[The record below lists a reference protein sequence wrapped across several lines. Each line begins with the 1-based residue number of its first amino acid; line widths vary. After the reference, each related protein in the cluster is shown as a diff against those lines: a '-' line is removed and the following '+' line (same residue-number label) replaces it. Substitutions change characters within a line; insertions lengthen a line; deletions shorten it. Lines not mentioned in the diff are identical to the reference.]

1 MTYIGRFA
9 PSPTGPLHFGSLVAA
24 VASYCDARAAGGRW
38 LVRMEDIDPP
48 REMPGAARRILDQL
62 AAYGFEWDGD
72 VLFQSTRLDAY
83 AEALDALRASG
94 HVFWCNCSRA
104 DLARRSGAVYPGTCR
119 AFTAPRDDA
128 AVRIRVPPGTVEFA
142 DRVFG
147 PQREDVAE
155 TVGDFV
161 VRRRDGLFAY
171 QLAVVVDDDFQGVTD
186 VVRGADL
193 LDNTARQ
200 IVLQRLLGL
209 PTPRYMH
216 LPLALNADG
225 SKLSKQTHAQ
235 ELPTPADSGLLWQA
249 LAFLGQDVPPGTPP
263 VPCAD
268 VLGHG
273 VRHWTGAA
281 VPRSC
286 PMRLA

>member
-1 MTYIGRFA
+1 MTYVGRFA

-48 REMPGAARRILDQL
+48 REMPGAAQRILAQL
-62 AAYGFEWDGD
+62 EAYGFEWDGD
-72 VLFQSTRLDAY
+72 VLFQSARLDAY
-83 AEALDALRASG
+83 AHALDALRAGG
-94 HVFWCNCSRA
+94 HLFWCTCSRA
-104 DLARRSGAVYPGTCR
+104 DLARGGGVVYPGTCR

-128 AVRIRVPPGTVEFA
+128 AVRLRVPSGSVEFA

-147 PQREDVAE
+147 PQREDVAA

-161 VRRRDGLFAY
+161 VLRRDGLFAY
-171 QLAVVVDDDFQGVTD
+171 QLAVVVDDAYQRVTD

-225 SKLSKQTHAQ
+225 SKLSKQTFAKD
-235 ELPTPADSGLLWQA
+235 LPVPADSGLLWRA
-249 LAFLGQDVPPGTPP
+249 LAFLGQDAPPNAPAAT
-263 VPCAD
+263 CAEI
-268 VLGHG
+268 LRHG
-273 VRHWTGAA
+273 VAHWNAA
-281 VPRSC
+281 AAPRLGRA
-286 PMRLA
+286 PA

>member
-1 MTYIGRFA
+1 MTYVGRFA

-24 VASYCDARAAGGRW
+24 VASYCDARAAAGRW
-38 LVRMEDIDPP
+38 LVRMEDIDPL

-62 AAYGFEWDGD
+62 AAYGFEWDGG
-72 VLFQSTRLDAY
+72 VLFQSTRLEAY
-83 AEALDALRASG
+83 RAALDALRLG
-94 HVFWCNCSRA
+94 GKVFWCRCSRA
-104 DLARRSGAVYPGTCR
+104 ELARIDSAVYPGTCR

-128 AVRIRVPPGTVEFA
+128 AMRLRVADGVVEFY

-161 VRRRDGLFAY
+161 VQRRDGLFAY
-171 QLAVVVDDDFQGVTD
+171 QLAVVVDDAFQGVTD

-200 IVLQRLLGL
+200 IALQRLLGL

-225 SKLSKQTHAQ
+225 SKLSKQTHAR

-249 LAFLGQDVPPGTPP
+249 LAFLGQAVPPDMPP
-263 VPCAD
+263 ATCAEI
-268 VLGHG
+268 LRHG
-273 VRHWTGAA
+273 VRHWSAAA
-281 VPRSC
+281 VPRSSSV
-286 PMRLA
+286 RLA

>member
-1 MTYIGRFA
+1 
-9 PSPTGPLHFGSLVAA
+9 
-24 VASYCDARAAGGRW
+24 
-38 LVRMEDIDPP
+38 
-48 REMPGAARRILDQL
+48 
-62 AAYGFEWDGD
+62 
-72 VLFQSTRLDAY
+72 
-83 AEALDALRASG
+83 
-94 HVFWCNCSRA
+94 
-104 DLARRSGAVYPGTCR
+104 
-119 AFTAPRDDA
+119 
-128 AVRIRVPPGTVEFA
+128 
-142 DRVFG
+142 
-147 PQREDVAE
+147 
-155 TVGDFV
+155 
-161 VRRRDGLFAY
+161 
-171 QLAVVVDDDFQGVTD
+171 VTD

-249 LAFLGQDVPPGTPP
+249 LAFLGQDVPPGMPP

-268 VLGHG
+268 VLSHG
-273 VRHWTGAA
+273 VQHWTSVA

>member
-24 VASYCDARAAGGRW
+24 VASCCDARAAGGRW

-48 REMPGAARRILDQL
+48 REMPGAACRILDQL
-62 AAYGFEWDGD
+62 AAYGFEWDGE

-83 AEALDALRASG
+83 AEALEALRLSG
-94 HVFWCNCSRA
+94 HVFWCDCSRA
-104 DLARRSGAVYPGTCR
+104 DLARIGGAVYPGACR
-119 AFTAPRDDA
+119 ASMAPRDDA
-128 AVRIRVPPGTVEFA
+128 AVRIRVPPGVVEFA

-155 TVGDFV
+155 TLGDFV

-171 QLAVVVDDDFQGVTD
+171 QLAVVVDDAFQGVTD

-249 LAFLGQDVPPGTPP
+249 LAFLGQDVPPGMPP
-263 VPCAD
+263 VPCAA
-268 VLGHG
+268 VLSHG